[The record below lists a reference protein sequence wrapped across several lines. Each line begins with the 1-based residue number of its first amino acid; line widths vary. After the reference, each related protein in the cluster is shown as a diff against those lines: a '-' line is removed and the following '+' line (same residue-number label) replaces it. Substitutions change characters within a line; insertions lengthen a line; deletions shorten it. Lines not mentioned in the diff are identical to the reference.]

1 MTHSVIIL
9 AAMAVVAVG
18 QEEVEVVDNDKE
30 SKCLED
36 FCLDKG
42 YRSWSYPKQ
51 DDRWIFHT
59 LSISKVSFVNF
70 SSVFVVEFDFEVVD
84 VRKVST
90 MINNCQQLSSII
102 NNNHNCH
109 HNSQ

>member
-18 QEEVEVVDNDKE
+18 QEEVEVVNNDKE

-42 YRSWSYPKQ
+42 YMSWSYPKQ
-51 DDRWIFHT
+51 DDRWIFMFSLFLKFHLLTFPVCLSLSLT
-59 LSISKVSFVNF
+59 LRWS
-70 SSVFVVEFDFEVVD
+70 
-84 VRKVST
+84 
-90 MINNCQQLSSII
+90 M
-102 NNNHNCH
+102 
-109 HNSQ
+109 

>member
-1 MTHSVIIL
+1 MTQSVIIF

-59 LSISKVSFVNF
+59 LSISFVNF

-84 VRKVST
+84 VRKVAT
-90 MINNCQQLSSII
+90 IV
-102 NNNHNCH
+102 NNN
-109 HNSQ
+109 Q